1 MNINSLPKHYRS
13 RLLRET
19 NCIHKEPIPSQHL
32 AKLLNACPKYS
43 RVLSS
48 IPVILSFRYS

>member
-19 NCIHKEPIPSQHL
+19 NCIHKDPIPSKNL
-32 AKLLNACPKYS
+32 A
-43 RVLSS
+43 SS
-48 IPVILSFRYS
+48 TRSAAAKW